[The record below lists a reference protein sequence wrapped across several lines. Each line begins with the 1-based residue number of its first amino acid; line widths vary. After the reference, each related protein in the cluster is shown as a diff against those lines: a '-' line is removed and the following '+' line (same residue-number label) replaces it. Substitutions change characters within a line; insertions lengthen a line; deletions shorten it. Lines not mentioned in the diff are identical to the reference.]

1 MCGALG
7 VTPTTLHFLRV
18 NAQIRNLDLAKT
30 RARLQNVTTHRGGQT
45 FRWTKLHLDKI
56 TLTLDLRQ
64 KTHMTFDIRNIWTST
79 NKMLTTINLYFLAF
93 VQSGMTTP
101 VKVKD
106 ASDIKK
112 IPFIYNILLL
122 IVLTTISSIFIYILF
137 GGRLTIS

>member
-1 MCGALG
+1 M
-7 VTPTTLHFLRV
+7 
-18 NAQIRNLDLAKT
+18 
-30 RARLQNVTTHRGGQT
+30 
-45 FRWTKLHLDKI
+45 HLDKI
-56 TLTLDLRQ
+56 TLTLELRQ

-79 NKMLTTINLYFLAF
+79 NKMLTTINLYLLAF

>member
-1 MCGALG
+1 MKIDAYIYVLEAY
-7 VTPTTLHFLRV
+7 FSSA
-18 NAQIRNLDLAKT
+18 NLAKS
-30 RARLQNVTTHRGGQT
+30 ASLALKNKGYKVVTTHRGGQT

-79 NKMLTTINLYFLAF
+79 NKMLTTINLYLLAF